1 MKKTIQPILFV
12 FLLSIMLTSFSY
24 AQACDGW
31 GGISAGGEIVC
42 CSCETSD
49 GICPDDLAG
58 STVCSYGDVDC
69 GNCDSTPPSVTWVQP
84 DSSTEWIDG
93 SYTFK
98 VAATDPDVSG
108 EITRGLYTEG
118 MFYTNGT
125 YRGNT
130 TGTDGS
136 NGDSSLNAWLVY
148 DTNQLKSGL
157 DHTFRMKMTDLA
169 GNQGTSPD
177 KTVIV
182 CNDKDPLP
190 CENACVESGYYW
202 LTNQSTGNNEFCCG
216 DTNDP
221 NEPTYRIKDYDFDTY
236 GYGCCDSSTD
246 CSYKEVCYNNGER
259 ISPDPK
265 YGYLECQSG
274 TFIQLCNHPSHV
286 GYVNI
291 SGECCTVNGTFDS
304 LNGFVPVY
312 QHVDNNSI
320 THEYYFDSGCF
331 DGLDTDC
338 SGAVE
343 DCEECGFE
351 GLGLTLDNNY
361 EVSIDH
367 TNIDY
372 DEWHTN
378 YAGLTF
384 LDYDSGVVDERCCND
399 NQDNDDNGCEDGS
412 FADGYADWKCNKEIN
427 DVPYSGKST
436 MFDLIDNDCNG
447 NVDFGKVPYSQN
459 GNWSNH
465 DQDGERFEEYPEDNS
480 SKIRLHGTVTDINDN
495 PIPNAK
501 VTAWLRDGWYNGLEN
516 TDPRLKSMNEEHRD
530 YFTTRA
536 DSNGNYEIYIN
547 AHMPYTF
554 VASQPEATEVRTTYD
569 SAIKSVAADEG
580 IISFSRFYCEWSP
593 SLWPSDMV
601 RCDGCN
607 LVGSNR
613 CYAGCMGEEK
623 GCGFPDWADT
633 AEEQQNLIMSCADML
648 SSTSVYYN
656 ETHDVLCCNGSLM
669 SRPKQVSSQPALN
682 TTITNAVTHTETVSL
697 EGIPVKMKIVLFEK
711 D

>member
-1 MKKTIQPILFV
+1 M

-24 AQACDGW
+24 AQACNGW
-31 GGISAGGEIVC
+31 GGIEAGGEIVC
-42 CSCETSD
+42 CSCEHSD

-93 SYTFK
+93 NYTFK

-108 EITRGLYTEG
+108 EITRGLYIEG

-125 YRGNT
+125 YRENT

-136 NGDSSLNAWLVY
+136 NGDPSLNAWLVY

-157 DHTFRMKMTDLA
+157 DHTFQMRMTDLA

-177 KTVIV
+177 KTVVV

-190 CENACVESGYYW
+190 CENACVESNYDW
-202 LTNQSTGNNEFCCG
+202 QINQSTDDNEFCCG
-216 DTNDP
+216 DDE
-221 NEPTYRIKDYDFDTY
+221 NEYPAKDYDFDTY
-236 GYGCCDSSTD
+236 GYACCPYKDD
-246 CSYKEVCYNNGER
+246 CSYKE
-259 ISPDPK
+259 
-265 YGYLECQSG
+265 ECFRRD
-274 TFIQLCNHPSHV
+274 TFITTEEYGRLYCGEENVVTQLCEEPGDV

-291 SGECCTVNGTFDS
+291 SGECCTVNGTIT
-304 LNGFVPVY
+304 LGNFVPVY
-312 QHVDNNSI
+312 QHVDNSLIN
-320 THEYYFDSGCF
+320 HEYYFDSGCF

-338 SGAVE
+338 SGSVE

-351 GLGLTLDNNY
+351 GMGLTLDSNY
-361 EVSIDH
+361 DVAIDH
-367 TNIDY
+367 TNVDY
-372 DEWHTN
+372 DEWRRYYPEGYN
-378 YAGLTF
+378 G
-384 LDYDSGVVDERCCND
+384 YDSGVVDERCCTDGINND
-399 NQDNDDNGCEDGS
+399 GNKNRDGVGCADDDYTG
-412 FADGYADWKCNKEIN
+412 GYADWKCNKEIEN
-427 DVPYSGKST
+427 TPL
-436 MFDLIDNDCNG
+436 MFDLIDNDCDG
-447 NVDFGKVPYSQN
+447 NFDFGNVPYSQD
-459 GNWSNH
+459 GNWSNY
-465 DQDGERFEEYPEDNS
+465 DQDEEWFEKYGSLS
-480 SKIRLHGTVTDINDN
+480 SKIRLYGTVTDINDN

-516 TDPRLKSMNEEHRD
+516 TDPKLESMNEEHRD

-554 VASQPEATEVRTTYD
+554 VASQPEATEARTTYD
-569 SAIKSVAADEG
+569 SALKSVGAEEG
-580 IISFSRFYCEWSP
+580 IISFNRFHYEWKP

-633 AEEQQNLIMSCADML
+633 PEEQQKLIMSCADML
-648 SSTSVYYN
+648 SSTSVHYN

-669 SRPKQVSSQPALN
+669 SRPKGVSSQPTLN
-682 TTITNAVTHTETVSL
+682 VSIRNAVTHTETVSL